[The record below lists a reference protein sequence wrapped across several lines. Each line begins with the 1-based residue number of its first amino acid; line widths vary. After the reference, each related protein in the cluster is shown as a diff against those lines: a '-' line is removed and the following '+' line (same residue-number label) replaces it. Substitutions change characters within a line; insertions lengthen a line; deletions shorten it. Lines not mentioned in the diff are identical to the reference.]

1 MNAYQAIQLNT
12 FERTLI
18 DLTNALYNNSA
29 FDAISKEELRD
40 ILSSGQVMSKK
51 WLIQE
56 FSKIYSQ
63 HYKSGIKAVVCGG
76 WVGFLTQALINLDEN
91 IFADTLDISEKS
103 IEAAKV
109 VTHSSGRS
117 SAICSDMYN
126 FDYSGYSC
134 IVNTSAEHIP
144 DLKGWVSKL
153 PKGILVVVQS
163 NNARH
168 ITEHISCVDSPEE
181 LESILSLSEVFYS
194 GELKFPMYTRYMVIG
209 KT

>member
-1 MNAYQAIQLNT
+1 MNAYQAIPLNT

-18 DLTNALYNNSA
+18 DLTNALYSSSA

-56 FSKIYSQ
+56 FSKIYSL
-63 HYKSGIKAVVCGG
+63 HYNTGLKAIVCGG

-91 IFADTLDISEKS
+91 IFADTLDINEKS
-103 IEAAKV
+103 IAAAKV

-117 SAICSDMYN
+117 TSICGDMYN
-126 FDYSGYSC
+126 FDYSSYTC

-144 DLKGWVSKL
+144 DLKEWVSKL
-153 PKGILVVVQS
+153 PKGILIVVQS

-181 LESILSLSEVFYS
+181 LESLLSLSEVFYS